1 MVRRLRARSRA
12 GAAEVEAG
20 LDAVRFEPR
29 AAAGDAG
36 DFGDGEFGE
45 QFGLVVGV
53 LDRDGLVGLGGVGE
67 ELGER
72 GVRAKATVM
81 GTPEVLDVLADQFG
95 GGAIAPLRAGSPSQK
110 NSSME

>member
-1 MVRRLRARSRA
+1 MVRRLRARSFA

-72 GVRAKATVM
+72 ASGRRPRSWERRKCLMCSRT
-81 GTPEVLDVLADQFG
+81 
-95 GGAIAPLRAGSPSQK
+95 
-110 NSSME
+110 SSAVER